1 MCMLTVG
8 DREVDKGGAKKK
20 EKKGGPYD
28 FSNTYWFYFILLLFF
43 FEYPMVDTVHMNVK
57 LVVLSIHFL
66 EEEGMGQM

>member
-1 MCMLTVG
+1 MG
-8 DREVDKGGAKKK
+8 QKRRKKK
-20 EKKGGPYD
+20 EDHD